1 MDKRHRVPANVYNA
15 PDESSTK
22 VKKTTGKNDVTSNI
36 APHPSKGH
44 HAAPPKRTATPQR
57 NSKPAPKKNN
67 PNNVAPSQKTGTPP
81 KAATPPAKKAPLP
94 VATSPKHASSP
105 KAAAPPA
112 KQAHLPVATS
122 PKHASPPKAA
132 TPPKTPSV
140 KVVASPPKTA
150 TPKKATTPVVPV
162 TVHYPPP
169 PKRPSTQPATVR
181 PSAEGGQVLI
191 HTITPSTNMSGKI
204 VRGRVTGVTQKMI
217 GDNNMLEIQLTQV
230 NATIGVQVWLRD
242 KKATQVFARM
252 PEEGHIVQVSK
263 VYAKKSA
270 FDPAHYHEAM
280 LSGGEKIGIQIVDDP
295 AVVDGSPFGFDSIL
309 LPGER
314 SASTSQLPD
323 LNVANFYEGF

>member
-22 VKKTTGKNDVTSNI
+22 VKKTSGKKDVTSNI

-81 KAATPPAKKAPLP
+81 KAATPPAKQAPQP
-94 VATSPKHASSP
+94 KTDATSPKHASPP
-105 KAAAPPA
+105 KAATPPA
-112 KQAHLPVATS
+112 KQAPQPVVTA
-122 PKHASPPKAA
+122 PKNASPPKAA

-140 KVVASPPKTA
+140 KV
-150 TPKKATTPVVPV
+150 ATTPVVPV
-162 TVHYPPP
+162 TVNYPPP

-191 HTITPSTNMSGKI
+191 HSITPSTNMSGKI

-263 VYAKKSA
+263 VYAKKAA

>member
-22 VKKTTGKNDVTSNI
+22 VKKTTGKKDVTSNI

-57 NSKPAPKKNN
+57 HSKPAPKKKS
-67 PNNVAPSQKTGTPP
+67 PNNVAPSPKTGTPP
-81 KAATPPAKKAPLP
+81 KAATP
-94 VATSPKHASSP
+94 H
-105 KAAAPPA
+105 A
-112 KQAHLPVATS
+112 KQAPPPKTDASS

-191 HTITPSTNMSGKI
+191 HSITPSTNMSGKI

-230 NATIGVQVWLRD
+230 NATIGVQVWLRE